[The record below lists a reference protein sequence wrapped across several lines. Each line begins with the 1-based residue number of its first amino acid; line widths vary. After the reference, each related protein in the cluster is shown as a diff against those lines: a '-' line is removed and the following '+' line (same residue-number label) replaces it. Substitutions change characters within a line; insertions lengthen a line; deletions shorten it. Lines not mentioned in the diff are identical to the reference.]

1 MVQKK
6 EKEKIEAERWGGV
19 GGRGKGEAGETQAQ
33 THTGR
38 VIYCNEDL
46 WRQI

>member
-6 EKEKIEAERWGGV
+6 EKEKIEEM
-19 GGRGKGEAGETQAQ
+19 GREEAGETQAQ

>member
-6 EKEKIEAERWGGV
+6 EKEKIEEM
-19 GGRGKGEAGETQAQ
+19 GREAGETQAQ

>member
-1 MVQKK
+1 MVEEEGE
-6 EKEKIEAERWGGV
+6 EKQ
-19 GGRGKGEAGETQAQ
+19 ETQAQ